1 MVALFKR
8 LARMLQELLERHLVG
23 GLMQEWGW
31 RLRHI
36 YRRGWAESY
45 QESIAH
51 SHRDQIVAAVAQF
64 GSVSAVL
71 EVGCASGANLI
82 RLRAALP
89 ETFLAG
95 VDINR
100 EGIRV
105 AKSYFDM
112 ENDSYIELM
121 VGKADQLDGVA
132 DQSVDVVLTD
142 AVLMFVTPDQIEQV
156 IEEFVRVSRK
166 GVVLNEYFEEGQ
178 MKGRFEGG
186 RWIYDF
192 PALVRKVVPQ
202 AVITI
207 SNSAFTGGLWDECGK
222 LIEVRW

>member
-1 MVALFKR
+1 
-8 LARMLQELLERHLVG
+8 
-23 GLMQEWGW
+23 
-31 RLRHI
+31 
-36 YRRGWAESY
+36 
-45 QESIAH
+45 
-51 SHRDQIVAAVAQF
+51 
-64 GSVSAVL
+64 
-71 EVGCASGANLI
+71 
-82 RLRAALP
+82 
-89 ETFLAG
+89 
-95 VDINR
+95 
-100 EGIRV
+100 
-105 AKSYFDM
+105 
-112 ENDSYIELM
+112 M